1 MKYCK
6 PKSKSILSLDV
17 GIKRIGLAYCD
28 SLFITVNILPA
39 VKRERNNDELN
50 TIKNHIKKHNLTGF
64 IVGLPLDD
72 AGNMTSQAIDC
83 KTYGEFLFNELKLP
97 FSFVNEHSSTWES
110 TNRFGVKKDK
120 SGLIDSLSAKVIL
133 EQWIQ
138 EGPELKELVGN
149 KPICL
154 LYTSDA
160 ADE

>member
-17 GIKRIGLAYCD
+17 GTKRIGLAYCD

-39 VKRERNNDELN
+39 VKREKNNNELK
-50 TIKNHIKKHNLTGF
+50 TIKNHIKNYNLTGF

-72 AGNMTSQAIDC
+72 RGEMTSQAFDC
-83 KTYGEFLFNELKLP
+83 ETYGKFLFNELKLP

-110 TNRFGVKKDK
+110 TNRFGVRKDK

-138 EGPELKELVGN
+138 EGPDLKELVGN
-149 KPICL
+149 KPI
-154 LYTSDA
+154 
-160 ADE
+160 

>member
-6 PKSKSILSLDV
+6 PKAKSILSLDV
-17 GIKRIGLAYCD
+17 GTKRIGLAYCD

-39 VKRERNNDELN
+39 VNRDKNNNELK
-50 TIKNHIKKHNLTGF
+50 TIKKHIKKLNLTGF
-64 IVGLPLDD
+64 IIGLPLDD
-72 AGNMTSQAIDC
+72 EGKMTSQAFDC
-83 KTYGEFLFNELKLP
+83 ETYGEFLFNELKLP

-110 TNRFGVKKDK
+110 ANRFGIKKDK

-149 KPICL
+149 KPI
-154 LYTSDA
+154 
-160 ADE
+160 

>member
-6 PKSKSILSLDV
+6 PKSNSILSLDV

-39 VKRERNNDELN
+39 VNRESNNNELI
-50 TIKNHIKKHNLTGF
+50 TIKNHIKKLNLTGF
-64 IVGLPLDD
+64 IVGLPLDE
-72 AGNMTSQAIDC
+72 AGKMTSQAVDC
-83 KTYGEFLFNELKLP
+83 KTYGEYLFKKLKLP

-110 TNRFGVKKDK
+110 TNRFGVKKNK

-138 EGPELKELVGN
+138 EGPELKKISG
-149 KPICL
+149 
-154 LYTSDA
+154 
-160 ADE
+160 

>member
-17 GIKRIGLAYCD
+17 GLKRIGLAYCD

-39 VKRERNNDELN
+39 LKRERNNNEIII
-50 TIKNHIKKHNLTGF
+50 IKEHIKKLNLTGF

-72 AGNMTSQAIDC
+72 TGGMTSQALDC

-120 SGLIDSLSAKVIL
+120 SGLIDSLSAKIIL

-149 KPICL
+149 KQI
-154 LYTSDA
+154 
-160 ADE
+160 

>member
-6 PKSKSILSLDV
+6 PKSKAILSLDV
-17 GIKRIGLAYCD
+17 GIKRIGLEYCD

-39 VKRERNNDELN
+39 VKREKDNTELK
-50 TIKNHIKKHNLTGF
+50 TIKNYIKKLNLTGF

-72 AGNMTSQAIDC
+72 EGKMTSQAFDC
-83 KTYGEFLFNELKLP
+83 KTYGEFLFSELRLP

-110 TNRFGVKKDK
+110 ANRFGVKKDK

-149 KPICL
+149 KQI
-154 LYTSDA
+154 
-160 ADE
+160 

>member
-17 GIKRIGLAYCD
+17 GLKRIGLAYCD

-39 VKRERNNDELN
+39 LKRERNSKEIII
-50 TIKNHIKKHNLTGF
+50 IKEHIKKLNLTGF
-64 IVGLPLDD
+64 IVGLPLDES
-72 AGNMTSQAIDC
+72 GGMTSQALDC

-120 SGLIDSLSAKVIL
+120 SGLIDSLSAKIIL

-149 KPICL
+149 KQI
-154 LYTSDA
+154 
-160 ADE
+160 

>member
-17 GIKRIGLAYCD
+17 GLKRIGLAYCD

-39 VKRERNNDELN
+39 VRREKNNTEFK
-50 TIKNHIKKHNLTGF
+50 TIKNHIKKLNLTGF
-64 IVGLPLDD
+64 IVGLPLDES
-72 AGNMTSQAIDC
+72 GGMTSQALDC

-120 SGLIDSLSAKVIL
+120 TGLIDSLSAKIIL

-138 EGPELKELVGN
+138 EGPELKELVG
-149 KPICL
+149 KKQI
-154 LYTSDA
+154 
-160 ADE
+160 

>member
-39 VKRERNNDELN
+39 LKRERNNNEIII
-50 TIKNHIKKHNLTGF
+50 IKEHIKKLNLTGF

-72 AGNMTSQAIDC
+72 EGKMTSQALDC
-83 KTYGEFLFNELKLP
+83 EIYGEFHFHELKLP

-138 EGPELKELVGN
+138 EGPELKELVG
-149 KPICL
+149 KEPIS
-154 LYTSDA
+154 Y
-160 ADE
+160 

>member
-17 GIKRIGLAYCD
+17 GAKRIGLAYCD

-39 VKRERNNDELN
+39 VKREKNNNELKI
-50 TIKNHIKKHNLTGF
+50 IKNHIQNHNLTGF

-72 AGNMTSQAIDC
+72 SGEMTSQAFDC
-83 KTYGEFLFNELKLP
+83 ETYGKFLFNKLKLP

-110 TNRFGVKKDK
+110 TNRFGIKKDK

-133 EQWIQ
+133 EQWIK
-138 EGPELKELVGN
+138 EGPELKELVGK
-149 KPICL
+149 KPI
-154 LYTSDA
+154 
-160 ADE
+160 

>member
-6 PKSKSILSLDV
+6 PTSKSILSLDV
-17 GIKRIGLAYCD
+17 GTKRIGLAYCD
-28 SLFITVNILPA
+28 SLCITVNILPA
-39 VKRERNNDELN
+39 VKREQNNHELK
-50 TIKNHIKKHNLTGF
+50 TIKKHINKLNLTGF

-72 AGNMTSQAIDC
+72 RGKMTSQAFDC
-83 KTYGEFLFNELKLP
+83 ETYGEYLFNELKLP

-120 SGLIDSLSAKVIL
+120 SGLLDSLSAKVIL

-149 KPICL
+149 KHI
-154 LYTSDA
+154 
-160 ADE
+160 

>member
-17 GIKRIGLAYCD
+17 GLKRIGLAYCD

-39 VKRERNNDELN
+39 LKRERNNKEIII
-50 TIKNHIKKHNLTGF
+50 IKEHIKKLNLTGF
-64 IVGLPLDD
+64 IVGLPLDES
-72 AGNMTSQAIDC
+72 GGMTSQALDC

-120 SGLIDSLSAKVIL
+120 SGLIDSLSAKIIL

-149 KPICL
+149 KQI
-154 LYTSDA
+154 
-160 ADE
+160 

>member
-17 GIKRIGLAYCD
+17 GTKRIGLAYCD

-39 VKRERNNDELN
+39 VSREKNNNELN
-50 TIKNHIKKHNLTGF
+50 IIKNHINKLNLTGF

-72 AGNMTSQAIDC
+72 KGKMTSQALDC

-97 FSFVNEHSSTWES
+97 FSFVNEHSSSWES
-110 TNRFGVKKDK
+110 VNRFGIKKDK
-120 SGLIDSLSAKVIL
+120 TGLIDSLSAKVIL
-133 EQWIQ
+133 EQWMM

-149 KPICL
+149 KQI
-154 LYTSDA
+154 
-160 ADE
+160 

>member
-1 MKYCK
+1 MC
-6 PKSKSILSLDV
+6 IRD
-17 GIKRIGLAYCD
+17 RAYCD

-39 VKRERNNDELN
+39 LKRERNNNEIII
-50 TIKNHIKKHNLTGF
+50 IKEHIKKLNLTGF
-64 IVGLPLDD
+64 IVGLPLDES
-72 AGNMTSQAIDC
+72 GGMTSQALDC

-120 SGLIDSLSAKVIL
+120 SGLIDSLSAKIIL

-149 KPICL
+149 KQI
-154 LYTSDA
+154 
-160 ADE
+160 

>member
-17 GIKRIGLAYCD
+17 GTKRIGLAYCD

-39 VKRERNNDELN
+39 VKREENNDELK
-50 TIKNHIKKHNLTGF
+50 TIKNHIKKLNLTGF

-72 AGNMTSQAIDC
+72 DGRMTSQAYDC
-83 KTYGEFLFNELKLP
+83 ESYGEFLFNELKLP

-110 TNRFGVKKDK
+110 ISRFGVKKDK
-120 SGLIDSLSAKVIL
+120 SGLIDSLSAKIIL
-133 EQWIQ
+133 EQWIK

-149 KPICL
+149 KEI
-154 LYTSDA
+154 
-160 ADE
+160 